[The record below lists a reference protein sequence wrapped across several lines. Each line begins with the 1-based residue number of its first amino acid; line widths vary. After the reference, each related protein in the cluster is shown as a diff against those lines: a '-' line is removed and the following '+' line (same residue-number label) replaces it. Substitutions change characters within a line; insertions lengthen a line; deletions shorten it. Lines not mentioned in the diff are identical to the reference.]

1 MQRFVVVGLGH
12 FGAWVARALYAQG
25 HDVIAIERD
34 QRLVDHYQ
42 SKVTVAVVG
51 DATDRDL
58 LRQVGAEGANAA
70 IVSTGEDLATS
81 ILATLALRDLGV
93 KEIYVKVGS
102 SEAARALEAFDV
114 RETIFP
120 EREVADRLAH
130 RITSKSILEYV
141 PLGPGFSIQE
151 VAIPDGWLGKSLR
164 ELALPATYGI
174 QVVALQDVLT
184 GTFEVVADP
193 DRKLR
198 ESDVAIVAGKDDTIR
213 TMLARSQGPGE

>member
-12 FGAWVARALYAQG
+12 FGAWAARALYAQG
-25 HDVIAIERD
+25 HDVIAVERSP
-34 QRLVDHYQ
+34 QLVDQYQ
-42 SKVTVAVVG
+42 NEVTVAVVG
-51 DATDRDL
+51 DATDRAL
-58 LRQVGAEGANAA
+58 LKQIGAAGADAA
-70 IVSTGEDLATS
+70 IVSTGQDLATS

-102 SEAARALEAFDV
+102 TEAARALEAFDV

-130 RITSKSILEYV
+130 RIVSKSVLEYV

-184 GTFEVVADP
+184 GSVEVVADP

-198 ESDVAIVAGKDDTIR
+198 ESDVAIVAGKDETIR
-213 TMLARSQGPGE
+213 AMLARSSR

>member
-12 FGAWVARALYAQG
+12 FGAWAARALYAQG
-25 HDVIAIERD
+25 HDVIAVERSAALVDQHRD
-34 QRLVDHYQ
+34 Q
-42 SKVTVAVVG
+42 VTVAVAG

-58 LRQVGAEGANAA
+58 LRQIGAEGANAA

-102 SEAARALEAFDV
+102 TEAARALEALEV

-130 RITSKSILEYV
+130 RIASKSVLEYV

-198 ESDVAIVAGKDDTIR
+198 ESDVAIVAGKDETIR
-213 TMLARSQGPGE
+213 NMLARSQAGGD

>member
-12 FGAWVARALYAQG
+12 FGAWAARALYAQG
-25 HDVIAIERD
+25 HDVIAVERSAELVDQHRD
-34 QRLVDHYQ
+34 Q
-42 SKVTVAVVG
+42 VTVAVAG

-58 LRQVGAEGANAA
+58 LRQIGVEGANAA
-70 IVSTGEDLATS
+70 IVSTGENLATS

-93 KEIYVKVGS
+93 KEIYVKVAS
-102 SEAARALEAFDV
+102 TEAARALEALDV

-130 RITSKSILEYV
+130 RITSKSVLEYV

-198 ESDVAIVAGKDDTIR
+198 ESDLAIVAGKDETIR
-213 TMLARSQGPGE
+213 AMLARSAG

>member
-12 FGAWVARALYAQG
+12 FGAWAARALYAQG
-25 HDVIAIERD
+25 HDVIAVERNPV
-34 QRLVDHYQ
+34 LVDRYQ
-42 SKVTVAVVG
+42 HDVTVAVAG
-51 DATDRDL
+51 DATDSAL
-58 LRQVGAEGANAA
+58 LRQVGATDADAA
-70 IVSTGEDLATS
+70 IISTGEDLATS

-102 SEAARALEAFDV
+102 PEAARALEAFEV

-130 RITSKSILEYV
+130 RITSKSVLDYV
-141 PLGPGFSIQE
+141 PLAPGFSIQE

-174 QVVALQDVLT
+174 QVVALHDILA
-184 GTFEVVADP
+184 GTFEVVPEP
-193 DRKLR
+193 DRQLR
-198 ESDVAIVAGKDDTIR
+198 DSDVAIVAGRDETISR
-213 TMLARSQGPGE
+213 MLARSGHRG

>member
-12 FGAWVARALYAQG
+12 FGAWAARALYAQG

-34 QRLVDHYQ
+34 PRLVDHYQ
-42 SKVTVAVVG
+42 SGVTVAVVG

-58 LRQVGAEGANAA
+58 LRQVGAEGADAA

-93 KEIYVKVGS
+93 KEIYVKVAS
-102 SEAARALEAFDV
+102 PEAARALEAFGV

-164 ELALPATYGI
+164 ELALPAAYGI

-198 ESDVAIVAGKDDTIR
+198 ESDVAIVAGKDETIR
-213 TMLARSQGPGE
+213 QMLARSAE

>member
-12 FGAWVARALYAQG
+12 FGGWAARALYALG
-25 HDVIAIERD
+25 HDVIAIERSPD
-34 QRLVDHYQ
+34 LVDRYRGHV
-42 SKVTVAVVG
+42 SVAVAG

-58 LRQVGAEGANAA
+58 LKELGAAQADAA

-93 KEIYVKVGS
+93 KDIYVKVTS
-102 SEAARALEAFDV
+102 PEAARAVEAFGV

-130 RITSKSILEYV
+130 RITSKSVLEYV
-141 PLGPGFSIQE
+141 PLGPGISLQE
-151 VAIPDGWLGKSLR
+151 LAIPDRWLGQTLR
-164 ELALPATYGI
+164 QLQLPTTHGI

-184 GTFEVVADP
+184 GQLQVAPDP
-193 DRKLR
+193 DRPLR
-198 ESDVAIVAGKDDTIR
+198 ESDVAIVAGTDEAIQRTIR
-213 TMLARSQGPGE
+213 SGEKGE

>member
-12 FGAWVARALYAQG
+12 FGAWAARALYAQG
-25 HDVIAIERD
+25 HDVIAVERSP
-34 QRLVDHYQ
+34 QLVDQYENE
-42 SKVTVAVVG
+42 VTVAVVG
-51 DATDRDL
+51 DATDRAL
-58 LRQVGAEGANAA
+58 LKQIGAAGADAA
-70 IVSTGEDLATS
+70 IVSTGQDLATS

-102 SEAARALEAFDV
+102 TEAARALEAFDV

-130 RITSKSILEYV
+130 RIVSKSVLEYV

-184 GTFEVVADP
+184 GSVEVVADP

-198 ESDVAIVAGKDDTIR
+198 ESDVAIVAGKDETIR
-213 TMLARSQGPGE
+213 AMLARSSR